1 MTLHYTELNDLLPVC
16 VVKQNF
22 LYDGEDGQL
31 SQGPVEGG
39 QLGAKHV
46 SSPGHQVVNR
56 HHHGPRDK
64 HLVEQDA
71 PQRLTK
77 LHRIHLQ
84 DKGAVRTGHA

>member
-1 MTLHYTELNDLLPVC
+1 MC

-39 QLGAKHV
+39 QLGAEWV
-46 SSPGHQVVNR
+46 PCPGHEVVNS
-56 HHHGPRDK
+56 HHHGPRNE
-64 HLVEQDA
+64 HLVEEDA

-77 LHRIHLQ
+77 LRRVHLQ
-84 DKGAVRTGHA
+84 DDRAIRRRVFLE